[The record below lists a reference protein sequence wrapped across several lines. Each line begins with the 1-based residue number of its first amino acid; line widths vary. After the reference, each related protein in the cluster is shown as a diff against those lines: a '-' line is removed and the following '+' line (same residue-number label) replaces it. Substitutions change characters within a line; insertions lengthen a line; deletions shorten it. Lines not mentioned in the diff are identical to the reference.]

1 MGWRCSSTRRSNVD
15 HPDGLMRGMWL
26 AWGVLLAV
34 PALVIGATVIW
45 YVRRERAVTAH
56 AGALPPHAEAP

>member
-1 MGWRCSSTRRSNVD
+1 VD